1 MGDVVQIV
9 VVVRTIA
16 GGLEV
21 LSGEVLQ
28 GLLVEHI
35 LKMLKLFS
43 WSATSTSMTSACYE
57 L

>member
-1 MGDVVQIV
+1 MNNLIPLTIMGDVVQV
-9 VVVRTIA
+9 VVVVGTIA
-16 GGLEV
+16 GGLEI

-43 WSATSTSMTSACYE
+43 LVSY
-57 L
+57 